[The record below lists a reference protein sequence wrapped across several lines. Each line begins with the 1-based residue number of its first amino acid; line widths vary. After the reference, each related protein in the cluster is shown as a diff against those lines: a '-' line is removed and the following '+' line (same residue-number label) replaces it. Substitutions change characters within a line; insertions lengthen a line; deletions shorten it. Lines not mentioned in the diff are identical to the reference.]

1 MKYINAN
8 EILPGMLVEELQKY
22 VQAGYIYIPAKNEQ
36 HKSWGELSGYRKELK
51 NRNEKIVAE
60 YKQGASIAKLADHY
74 HLSVYAIRKIIYQ
87 K

>member
-8 EILPGMLVEELQKY
+8 EILPVRLIEELQEY
-22 VQAGYIYIPAKNEQ
+22 MQAGYIYIPAKTEQ
-36 HKSWGELSGYRKELK
+36 HKSWGEVSGCRKELED
-51 NRNEKIVAE
+51 RNKRIISD
-60 YKQGASIAKLADHY
+60 YKQGISMENLADSY